1 MKTLLKT
8 AREKKGFK
16 TREVSRL
23 LSIDQALISKFE
35 SGQRTPTKKQVEQLS
50 QLLEID
56 FEILMTAW
64 LKEKIRQAISGE
76 TLGLKAL
83 QEVEREL
90 NPKTATNQAVNQ
102 LFEEMEALKTKMEA
116 LRNTQGS

>member
-23 LSIDQALISKFE
+23 LSIDQALISKFG